1 MPEVVTCPK
10 CQRKSRVPDNL
21 MGKRVKCPGCN
32 EVFTAEAAA
41 APPPPKPQRKADED
55 DRETYRTEDER
66 RRRRSDD
73 DDEDERVSDRPRRR
87 GRDDEDEDEDR
98 PRRSRARD
106 EDEDDERVTRRRGR
120 YGRDDYDDEDDEDED
135 EDEGRPR
142 GRRRSGVATDW
153 LRVHRGLG
161 LVLAAIILNIV
172 LTIVLVIG
180 MFAVMGAAFG
190 AMAGPPPAGPGGAAG
205 KIAGGAV
212 TLGAGI
218 IILGILAILG
228 TLAALGLKITGH
240 VFCLASPTAYSS
252 KGLAVATLVLVL
264 TNLGCMVLNWI
275 IAFASLGAGGLNAV
289 ANPVGVGGATA
300 AAGVLAQIVSWVGA
314 LAGLAAFYVFLFYMR
329 SLAQVTGYDGLA
341 RNIIIYV
348 ITTVAGSVGL
358 CLVSCAGIAIAAGMA
373 GAAAA
378 QQQQGGGVGNPGAA
392 IAGMGVLGI
401 VCGGV
406 WLLYILGMF
415 IWYIVILV
423 QTRGAVAT
431 RLRGA

>member
-32 EVFTAEAAA
+32 EVFTAEAGP

-55 DRETYRTEDER
+55 DRETYRTEDEPR

-87 GRDDEDEDEDR
+87 GRDDEDEEDDR
-98 PRRSRARD
+98 PRRSRTRED
-106 EDEDDERVTRRRGR
+106 DEDDERVTRRRGR
-120 YGRDDYDDEDDEDED
+120 YGRDDYEDEDDEDED
-135 EDEGRPR
+135 DDRPR
-142 GRRRSGVATDW
+142 GRRRGGVAADW
-153 LRVHRGLG
+153 LRIHRGLG
-161 LVLAAIILNIV
+161 LVLAAIILNVV
-172 LTIVLVIG
+172 LSIVLVIG

-205 KIAGGAV
+205 KAAGGAV
-212 TLGAGI
+212 ALGAGI

-228 TLAALGLKITGH
+228 SLVALGLKITGH
-240 VFCLASPTAYSS
+240 AFCLPSPTAYGS

-264 TNLGCMVLNWI
+264 THLGCQILNWI
-275 IAFASLGAGGLNAV
+275 ISFASLGAQGLQAV
-289 ANPVGVGGATA
+289 ANPMGAGAAANVLATIIGWIGILA
-300 AAGVLAQIVSWVGA
+300 AAG
-314 LAGLAAFYVFLFYMR
+314 AFYVFLFYMR

-341 RNIIIYV
+341 RNIVIYA
-348 ITTVAGSVGL
+348 ITTVAASVGL

-392 IAGMGVLGI
+392 IAGMGALGL

-406 WLLYILGMF
+406 WVLYFLGMF